1 MSAILKSEIIEDLH
15 TKVAN
20 DAYALYEALAV
31 FVEEDDVDDS
41 ALPEIIEQCTE
52 YVQSI
57 STFAELAQLTGLLE
71 VCELTKR
78 HLIEIELQDK
88 TQRKALCQEVERWPR
103 LISNYLYAPTEYQPR
118 QQLIAH
124 LQHSHWHIPLSSD
137 NAEKLTQQLATDFS
151 LTTETQ
157 DSPLET
163 PITSEES
170 NVTPLHTPASTE
182 TRAEKVTEEPVSDS
196 IGNDTATMSLPSD
209 TQELSLML
217 DEASFDDALDE
228 ELAPPVEDIASL
240 PETLEADSEL
250 ILDDESLYTTEE
262 IDMPLEEAMQLLQAT
277 EEKHLVDI
285 PEENKP
291 EEILSPSQLENNNV
305 LIDLSNQLV
314 DLNDTFSTI
323 LNNLVTADDDSE
335 QFLDALESYTNTVQ
349 ILWEKASTTQLEGLQ
364 KICMFIN
371 DNIFELSSR
380 PKEQR
385 FHLRELFV
393 NWPRLTLDYLQSPQE
408 NAAALAQY
416 LNNTQWPLPLTEIE
430 ANGLQMQL
438 IHEVLTPHMESSMYL
453 SGESPV
459 QTAPVSHTETSNTD
473 NQVVSSSVND
483 AVDENMAHLLNPDAM
498 PEETEEDAPEF
509 VPPEYEALFTDDTI
523 EQVSDEVEYTAAD
536 PVTSP
541 AIESGL
547 LTELSEEAL
556 NALVEDEAHSLYFP
570 SQEEN
575 SSTTDAVIDS
585 QEITEEELDVEV
597 TASLDIE
604 AIDESVDSDTLESEE
619 SDEDI
624 LAVDIKEDVAELLET
639 DVSEEAVLSEE
650 FENIVPDELEDDN
663 ASLFINNESETGGAI
678 SDDSFSG
685 NDSDE
690 LDIESSE
697 QLEDEGII
705 ANTEDSTVFD
715 IEEDEDEICVEED
728 TESTV
733 LEADSANED
742 SEAVLEDISIDDTT
756 DIKLSLLPNDL
767 LEVLI
772 AEVVDASDEVNHA
785 LQKFITAENDSGDL
799 LASVELYTDNVQS
812 IADAADMAG
821 LAGIQD
827 ICQFVNE
834 NFYDLSTQPLAIRR
848 ASHTYLANT
857 TDLLLNYLTAPLEGG
872 EALVNHCRLPHWSYP
887 LNDDTATEIITQ
899 LTKGH
904 ISHVSPLGIETEQA
918 TASENTTDTAQI
930 EIVIEEEEPCFVLAD
945 NSIIELLTMQIT
957 ETQEELVTIT
967 SQLVS
972 SEDGAPEL
980 LEAVEAYSEQ
990 VQAIWDTADMASFT
1004 GLQDICTFINDN
1016 VMSLSMLPKAQRQQ
1030 AEEQLNEWVLPIV
1043 VYLNEATPSH
1053 VHTLLDYLQ
1062 GEQWP
1067 DPLDQALRDSL
1078 YAHLT
1083 QSSAETL
1090 DTAEANVTDTV
1101 ATEVVEI
1108 VEEEEIILADP
1119 DIITLLI
1126 GQITDI
1132 EPELESILDSIVN
1145 AEDASTELLESV
1157 SNYTENVQVIW
1168 DVADMAQLIGLQEVC
1183 NFVNDNIMGLS
1194 TQEQAARRVTR
1205 DVFSNWTQFISMY
1218 LHSPIAGT
1226 NKLLDHCQNVLWPVP
1241 LDDMQL
1247 ETLRQKLLP
1256 QSAHAEAEIN
1266 EVSEAPQAEELDEI
1280 VLADPDIL
1288 ALIIGQLVDTGE
1300 ELNTTLANLVSA
1312 EDGSEAQLETVEVY
1326 TEHVQGIWDAADMA
1340 GLEGLKEVST
1350 FMNDNIMSFSM
1361 EAQADRQAHQ
1371 HLFANM
1377 PELISSYL
1385 QTPYTGAQA
1394 LIAHMQNPQWSAPLE
1409 DEQIQSLQNSLLL
1422 RDNSSAGTEALESAP
1437 VVEQVAETPLAAP
1450 EIIELVSN
1458 QISDLIEGLSVA
1470 LKECVSMENDNPAFL
1485 EAIETYTTHIQSIW
1499 DAADMAGL
1507 EGLKGVC
1514 DFVNENLMAFS
1525 MLEAEE
1531 KKASESVFA
1540 QWPNLIL
1547 AYLTSPQA
1555 NAPTLVTLLQD
1566 SAWPMPLEAERA
1578 QELATQLTQ
1587 STSSTAQDTAYEA
1600 EVAETYVEPEP
1611 EIEEQLEEE
1620 SEEDKADLDM
1630 EGDGEEISLG
1640 NAEVL
1645 GILTEELESAKEEI
1659 AEELAKFV
1667 TLENG
1672 AAGFEEAADNYSDQA
1687 LRLYAAAEML
1697 GLEGLQA
1704 VCTFLSENIKGLAE
1718 KDLAARKK
1726 AKKRL
1731 EAWPD
1736 LILAYL
1742 DSPNDHVIA
1751 LVNNFRE
1758 DEWANPLP
1766 DEAAHAMLNQLAQGS
1781 SAEEDEE
1788 EVDAYARP
1796 QRAEPENVSLEVP
1809 EDINPELWEAYLQET
1824 PQHAADFSECIQNI
1838 IADPQVSEIQ
1848 KAQRI
1853 AHTLKGS
1860 SNILGIKGIAFV
1872 GHHLEDTLE
1881 YLAEKQVTPPKE
1893 LIDTMV
1899 EAADCIELMVETLLG
1914 QDDAPEN
1921 AIDVAQAV
1929 LDWANRI
1936 DKGDLNAPAAPA
1948 PAATPAAEG
1957 DAPAPVAKPAKKKAA
1972 KKAAP
1977 APDAS
1982 PESVLRVP
1990 TSTIDELMRLVGE
2003 LSISQGQIQERLKH
2017 VMGSTRVMTE
2027 QNMVLQQKT
2036 FALENLVD
2044 VRGITGLGPSG
2055 APNAQDEGNF
2065 DPLEFEEYNELH
2077 SVAHSFIESIA
2088 DNRELGS
2095 SIRDDLAEL
2104 ENMIIQQER
2113 LNKEFQST
2121 IMTTRMVPATT
2132 LISKLQRNV
2141 RQTCRMTGK
2150 KADLDVEG
2158 SDILMDS
2165 DVVNN
2170 LADPLQHIIRNAI
2183 DHGLEMPDERVLLQK
2198 DEAGTVMVR
2207 FYREGNNIIV
2217 SCQDDGQGLNYAN
2230 IRYTAIQRGLITEDQ
2245 ELSEVELARLILM
2258 SGFSTKSGVTQVS
2271 GRGVGMD
2278 VVHTNIRQMKGTLD
2292 LTSKTGEGT
2301 TIIIKLPMSLVT
2313 VHVLLVRIGKE
2324 RFGIPTNNLEQA
2336 LAAGTGEYQR
2346 VGNELNY
2353 RMGKNI
2359 YEVKSLSELLHL
2371 HGDYPEII
2379 ENDPRPVVLVRE
2391 ETGVIAV
2398 LIDELI
2404 DGRDLVLKSMGKYV
2418 SKVRGVAGASILG
2431 DGTLVPILDLPELL
2445 RSPMQASI
2453 APRPEA
2459 SGDIAAIEDAIPHI
2473 MVVDDSLSV
2482 RKAMTLLL
2490 EDAGF
2495 EVLIAKDGLEAI
2507 EVIAEHRPKVMLVDM
2522 EMPRMNGLEL
2532 TAHIRANDATKN
2544 IPIFMITSRTT
2555 EKHREQARTAGVSH
2569 YLTKPYQ
2576 DTELLDLVE
2585 KALAGGF

>member
-31 FVEEDDVDDS
+31 FVEEDEVDDS

-57 STFAELAQLTGLLE
+57 STFAEQANLTGLLE

-137 NAEKLTQQLATDFS
+137 NAEKLTQQLATDFTV
-151 LTTETQ
+151 TTDMQ
-157 DSPLET
+157 DTPLAT
-163 PITSEES
+163 PSSTIEES
-170 NVTPLHTPASTE
+170 NVTPLHSATSPTSSNIMTE
-182 TRAEKVTEEPVSDS
+182 TEDTDEVTEELVSDS
-196 IGNDTATMSLPSD
+196 IGNDAATMSLPSD

-228 ELAPPVEDIASL
+228 ELAPAVEDIDSL

-262 IDMPLEEAMQLLQAT
+262 MDMPLEEAMQLLQAT

-285 PEENKP
+285 PEETKP

-335 QFLDALESYTNTVQ
+335 QFLDALENYTNTVQ

-393 NWPRLTLDYLQSPQE
+393 NWPRLTLDYLQNPQE

-416 LNNTQWPLPLTEIE
+416 LNNTQWPLPLTEAE
-430 ANGLQMQL
+430 ANSLQMQL
-438 IHEVLTPHMESSMYL
+438 IHEVLTPQM
-453 SGESPV
+453 ESPV
-459 QTAPVSHTETSNTD
+459 YLPSGSSVQTISERKTDTVNTE
-473 NQVVSSSVND
+473 NQTISSSVND
-483 AVDENMAHLLNPDAM
+483 AVDENMAHLLTPDTM
-498 PEETEEDAPEF
+498 TEESDEDVPEF
-509 VPPEYEALFTDDTI
+509 VPPEFEALFTDDTI
-523 EQVSDEVEYTAAD
+523 EQVSDEAEYTATESTVS
-536 PVTSP
+536 PVV
-541 AIESGL
+541 ESGL

-556 NALVEDEAHSLYFP
+556 DALVEDEAQSLYFP
-570 SQEEN
+570 SQEGN
-575 SSTTDAVIDS
+575 TQDTI
-585 QEITEEELDVEV
+585 
-597 TASLDIE
+597 
-604 AIDESVDSDTLESEE
+604 SDTPSTEQETTENALETTEVALESEE
-619 SDEDI
+619 NTDDTLAIVDEESIIDSNE
-624 LAVDIKEDVAELLET
+624 VNDIKEDENLLINTETEEVAEIGGGILE
-639 DVSEEAVLSEE
+639 E
-650 FENIVPDELEDDN
+650 
-663 ASLFINNESETGGAI
+663 
-678 SDDSFSG
+678 SFSG
-685 NDSDE
+685 SDSDE

-697 QLEDEGII
+697 LLDDDNISTDTEESAISSIDVSEEESVSILLETENLE
-705 ANTEDSTVFD
+705 NTENDV
-715 IEEDEDEICVEED
+715 V
-728 TESTV
+728 
-733 LEADSANED
+733 
-742 SEAVLEDISIDDTT
+742 SEALHTDTIT
-756 DIKLSLLPNDL
+756 DAKFTLLPNDL

-772 AEVVDASDEVNHA
+772 AEVVEASNEVNHA
-785 LQKFITAENDSGDL
+785 LQKFITAENDSGEL
-799 LASVELYTDNVQS
+799 LASVELYTDNIQS

-821 LAGIQD
+821 LSGIQD

-857 TDLLLNYLTAPLEGG
+857 TDLLRNYLTAPLEGG

-887 LNDDTATEIITQ
+887 LTDDAATEIITQ

-904 ISHVSPLGIETEQA
+904 ISSIHPLVGVEA
-918 TASENTTDTAQI
+918 TQDT
-930 EIVIEEEEPCFVLAD
+930 IEEEVEAPLVEAVTEEAETCFVLAD
-945 NSIIELLTMQIT
+945 NSVIELLTMQIT
-957 ETQEELVTIT
+957 ETQEELITIT
-967 SQLVS
+967 SQLIS

-1053 VHTLLDYLQ
+1053 VHALLDYLQ
-1062 GEQWP
+1062 SEQWP
-1067 DPLDQALRDSL
+1067 DPLNQELRDSL
-1078 YAHLT
+1078 YTHLT
-1083 QSSAETL
+1083 QSSEDSTEKLEADVAETVV
-1090 DTAEANVTDTV
+1090 TESEAPE
-1101 ATEVVEI
+1101 A
-1108 VEEEEIILADP
+1108 VEEEDIILADP

-1126 GQITDI
+1126 GQIADI
-1132 EPELESILDSIVN
+1132 EPELENVLDSIVN

-1168 DVADMAQLIGLQEVC
+1168 DVADMAQLIGLQDVC
-1183 NFVNDNIMGLS
+1183 SFVNDNIMGLS
-1194 TQEQAARRVTR
+1194 TQDQAARRVTR

-1218 LHSPIAGT
+1218 LHSPIAGA

-1241 LDDMQL
+1241 LDDMQV
-1247 ETLRQKLLP
+1247 EILRQKLLP
-1256 QSAHAEAEIN
+1256 QSAHTEASVTTESEAAPQIEEAE
-1266 EVSEAPQAEELDEI
+1266 EI

-1300 ELNTTLANLVSA
+1300 ELNTTLNNLVNA
-1312 EDGSEAQLETVEVY
+1312 EDGSEAQLETVETY

-1385 QTPYTGAQA
+1385 HTPYAGAQA
-1394 LIAHMQNPQWSAPLE
+1394 LLAHMQDPQWSVPLE
-1409 DEQIQSLQNSLLL
+1409 GEQIQSLQNSLLL
-1422 RDNSSAGTEALESAP
+1422 RDNSSTGTEALESAP
-1437 VVEQVAETPLAAP
+1437 VVDQVAETPLAAP

-1507 EGLKGVC
+1507 EGLKDVC

-1531 KKASESVFA
+1531 KQASESVFA

-1547 AYLTSPQA
+1547 AYLTAPQT
-1555 NAPTLVTLLQD
+1555 NAPALVNLLQD
-1566 SAWPMPLEAERA
+1566 TAWPMPLEAERA
-1578 QELATQLTQ
+1578 QALAVQLTQ
-1587 STSSTAQDTAYEA
+1587 STSSEAQDTAYEA
-1600 EVAETYVEPEP
+1600 EVAAAVVEEAPAP
-1611 EIEEQLEEE
+1611 EIIEEAAEVI
-1620 SEEDKADLDM
+1620 EEDKAELDM
-1630 EGDGEEISLG
+1630 EDSGEEISLG

-1659 AEELAKFV
+1659 AEELAKFIS
-1667 TLENG
+1667 LENG
-1672 AAGFEEAADNYSDQA
+1672 AAGFEEAADNYNDQA

-1704 VCTFLSENIKGLAE
+1704 VCTFLSENIQGLAK

-1758 DEWANPLP
+1758 DEWASPLP

-1781 SAEEDEE
+1781 SAEEEEE

-1796 QRAEPENVSLEVP
+1796 QRAEPENVDLEIP
-1809 EDINPELWEAYLQET
+1809 EDVNPELLEAYLQET

-1838 IADPQVSEIQ
+1838 IADPQVEEIQ

-1881 YLAEKQVTPPKE
+1881 YLAEKQVIPPKE
-1893 LIDTMV
+1893 LTDTMV

-1921 AIDVAQAV
+1921 ALDVAQAV

-1936 DKGDLNAPAAPA
+1936 DKGDLTAPAAPTPSAA
-1948 PAATPAAEG
+1948 PAAG
-1957 DAPAPVAKPAKKKAA
+1957 DGGSAPAPAAKPAKKKAA
-1972 KKAAP
+1972 KKATP
-1977 APDAS
+1977 AADAS

-2044 VRGITGLGPSG
+2044 VRGITGLGG
-2055 APNAQDEGNF
+2055 ANSHVNVQDEENF

-2088 DNRELGS
+2088 DNRELGA

-2198 DEAGTVMVR
+2198 PEAGTVMVR

-2245 ELSEVELARLILM
+2245 ELSEIELARLILM

-2346 VGNELNY
+2346 VGNVLNY

-2371 HGDYPEII
+2371 PGDYSEIT

-2404 DGRDLVLKSMGKYV
+2404 DGRDLVLKNMGKYV
-2418 SKVRGVAGASILG
+2418 SNVRGVAGASILG

-2453 APRPEA
+2453 APRPAA
-2459 SGDIAAIEDAIPHI
+2459 STDVAAIEDAIPHI